1 MHLIHQKEVWV
12 LTGEGWLVTLIC
24 VAALM
29 LFLINQLYPFL
40 ALNSPL
46 KADIL
51 VIEGWMQDYA
61 IKEAIAEFERGGYQ
75 KLITIGP
82 SLWVGH
88 YLSQYKNF
96 AELAAA
102 NLIALGF
109 DPDKLVAVPTPDVFR
124 NRTDASAAALSQ
136 WIAGSGLKVES
147 INLYTFDVHSRRN
160 WMIFNQALAPEIKVG
175 VIVLEPLSY
184 DPKRWW
190 VSSAGVRSIISETI
204 AYIYA
209 RFVNWRA

>member
-12 LTGEGWLVTLIC
+12 LTGEGWLVTLAC

-61 IKEAIAEFERGGYQ
+61 IKEAIAEFERGSYQ

-136 WIAGSGLKVES
+136 WIANSGLKVES